1 MTIVRLGI
9 LASVVCIGCGDA
21 DGERPATAP
30 PLPRPILDAPCSEYD
45 LGADGTVD
53 IVYEFTYDDEGFMIR
68 YVGTPMDIGEFTYDD
83 DHFVLRYTQNFD
95 ADPEPDYEETYT
107 RDRDGRVLT
116 YQGHD
121 SDGSGSSG
129 TYTYDDVG
137 RLVRSVLT
145 DTPPGAPSST
155 WTTDYVYAGTRLN
168 PVTARMTYASGVS
181 SIVYTSSP
189 DEGMLHADIDDGEDG
204 TIDRSVDYTFDA
216 IRRTIAS
223 TTRTGANV
231 TSRERRIYNDH
242 GHLTSQVYA
251 DSEAP
256 PDDWEYY
263 AVFDAR
269 GLQTERGVKSP
280 SGQFD
285 SSVYRETNKTVCARA
300 RTTAPAPAPR
310 SARVRPSLVELPET
324 FARPDAPR
332 AGAPLDR

>member
-1 MTIVRLGI
+1 M
-9 LASVVCIGCGDA
+9 VCIGCGDA

-53 IVYEFTYDDEGFMIR
+53 IVYEFTYDDDGFMIR
-68 YVGTPMDIGEFTYDD
+68 YVGTPMDIGEYTYDD
-83 DHFVLRYTQNFD
+83 DHFVLHFTQNYD
-95 ADPEPDYEETYT
+95 TDPEPDYEETYT

-116 YQGHD
+116 YQQRD
-121 SDGSGSSG
+121 ADGSASSG
-129 TYTYDDVG
+129 TYTYDDLG
-137 RLVRSVLT
+137 RLVRWVWT
-145 DTPPGAPSST
+145 ATPSGQPASMSM
-155 WTTDYVYAGTRLN
+155 TDYVYEGTKLN
-168 PVTARMTYASGVS
+168 PVTARLTYAGGAS

-189 DEGMLHADIDDGEDG
+189 DERVLHADTDDGEDG
-204 TIDRSVDYTFDA
+204 TIDRSVDVTYDGE
-216 IRRTIAS
+216 RRIIEYIA
-223 TTRTGANV
+223 RTGASF
-231 TSRERRIYNDH
+231 TSRERSVYNDH
-242 GHLTSQVYA
+242 GHLTSHVYA

-285 SSVYRETNKTVCARA
+285 SSVYRETDKTVCAST
-300 RTTAPAPAPR
+300 RTTAPVPGPR
-310 SARVRPSLVELPET
+310 PARVRPSLVELPET
-324 FARPDAPR
+324 FARPDARR